1 MTLNIKFHVISS
13 CATSD
18 NFSSVFFTVL
28 STFSHIKVVKQTR
41 LSWNKNTRHFMH
53 PLEIQPTTPSS
64 TLIFINY
71 KLRILSYLKFTQEY
85 LIRNKR
91 SSLPDTSL
99 ETPPR
104 KRDNLSLLRNVF
116 FVSRVFSDWVAG
128 SNARIR

>member
-1 MTLNIKFHVISS
+1 
-13 CATSD
+13 
-18 NFSSVFFTVL
+18 
-28 STFSHIKVVKQTR
+28 
-41 LSWNKNTRHFMH
+41 MH